1 MMQFKRRFL
10 SGIVLFVLFGSYL
23 VVLVNAEPSWVMW
36 SQTYGEEN
44 FDVARA
50 LVETSDGGY
59 ALAGITRPPGAGLDD
74 IWLVKTDAN
83 GNMEWNQTYGE
94 ENYDVA
100 TALVETS
107 DGGYTLAGH
116 TNSFSAGDD
125 DFWLVKTD
133 GSGNIKWSQTYGGA
147 NLDEVNSLVEASDG
161 GYAIAGFTNS
171 SGAGNL
177 DFWLVK
183 TDGSGNMEWNQTYGG
198 AETDIA
204 YSLVE
209 TSDGGYALTG
219 RTSSFGAGFEDFWL
233 VKTDGSGNIEW
244 SRTYGG
250 ANHEGAKSLVETSD
264 GGYALAGQ
272 TSSFGTGSNDFW
284 LVRTNEQGIPEFP
297 SWIIMPLL
305 FVTTLMVIICKKRL
319 PKNPSNI

>member
-1 MMQFKRRFL
+1 LLGQKSFAKNLLTKNPQVSLSERMMQFKRRFL

-83 GNMEWNQTYGE
+83 GNMEWNQTYGGE
-94 ENYDVA
+94 SVEIA
-100 TALVETS
+100 PSLVETS
-107 DGGYTLAGH
+107 DGGYAIAGGTL
-116 TNSFSAGDD
+116 SFGLSDYD
-125 DFWLVKTD
+125 CWLVKTD
-133 GSGNIKWSQTYGGA
+133 A
-147 NLDEVNSLVEASDG
+147 N
-161 GYAIAGFTNS
+161 
-171 SGAGNL
+171 
-177 DFWLVK
+177 
-183 TDGSGNMEWNQTYGG
+183 GNMEWNQTYGG
-198 AETDIA
+198 EHFDSA
-204 YSLVE
+204 Y
-209 TSDGGYALTG
+209 A
-219 RTSSFGAGFEDFWL
+219 
-233 VKTDGSGNIEW
+233 
-244 SRTYGG
+244 
-250 ANHEGAKSLVETSD
+250 LVETSD